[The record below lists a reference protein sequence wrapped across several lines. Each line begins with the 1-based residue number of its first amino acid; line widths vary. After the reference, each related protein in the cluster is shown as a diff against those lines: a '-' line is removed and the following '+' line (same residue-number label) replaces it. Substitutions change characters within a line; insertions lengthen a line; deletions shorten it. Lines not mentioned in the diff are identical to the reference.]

1 MKEAIEGDV
10 IVSDTPCQS
19 FSEPRCPRRFSVPNL
34 VVWSL
39 DQADVTE
46 LTGQARTDY
55 ERELRISA
63 IGKLLEST
71 AATPLWRRVCK
82 HSMYSEIRLRSDDQR
97 VAMELVRMEQI
108 RGRA

>member
-1 MKEAIEGDV
+1 M
-10 IVSDTPCQS
+10 
-19 FSEPRCPRRFSVPNL
+19 PNL

-63 IGKLLEST
+63 IGKLLESP
-71 AATPLWRRVCK
+71 AATPLWRKSTTGPSVRRA
-82 HSMYSEIRLRSDDQR
+82 IAGPAARLRRSSPAR
-97 VAMELVRMEQI
+97 
-108 RGRA
+108 